1 MPRNFECRF
10 PCEEVLNAPINFP
23 SPISIMGSEMADEMM
38 AKMTQMLVHSILSTR
53 DKLNWQ
59 NYLFITNIIIVI

>member
-1 MPRNFECRF
+1 
-10 PCEEVLNAPINFP
+10 
-23 SPISIMGSEMADEMM
+23 MGSEMADEMM

>member
-23 SPISIMGSEMADEMM
+23 SPISIMGSEMVDEMM
-38 AKMTQMLVHSILSTR
+38 AKMTQMLVHSILVLEINLTG
-53 DKLNWQ
+53 K
-59 NYLFITNIIIVI
+59 IICLSQI